1 MGRPP
6 AKAGTPAVN
15 FQGRQL
21 REAGISPHPPP
32 VGGASFLPGG
42 ATQVDF
48 SPGPRG
54 LCCGSLWDHS
64 LTVFLSA
71 HTQEAL
77 TASSGLVYVWPFS
90 CR

>member
-42 ATQVDF
+42 ATQVD
-48 SPGPRG
+48 
-54 LCCGSLWDHS
+54 WDHS

-77 TASSGLVYVWPFS
+77 TTSSGLVFVWPFS